1 MLSLLGGA
9 EEDASEGG
17 ASSNRSPGTKRK
29 GGDKSRICG
38 HDKDLGGWHGREAQ
52 QIPDLPRRRWE
63 WLFRGNVLVS
73 VGRV

>member
-9 EEDASEGG
+9 EADAGERG
-17 ASSNRSPGTKRK
+17 ASSNRSPGTKGK

-52 QIPDLPRRRWE
+52 QIPDLP
-63 WLFRGNVLVS
+63 
-73 VGRV
+73 